1 MQDSDLFTKHPSDN
15 DQRLDQHGHIGKAL
29 DELLDASSLTVPT
42 IAHLET
48 EVAQGAAQVVLDH
61 TDTKFGASWS
71 FQLSA
76 YAGLA
81 KSDADEAAARISAQS
96 WSYQALSSWSMHPSP
111 NLSQHT

>member
-1 MQDSDLFTKHPSDN
+1 MQGSDPCTKHPPDN
-15 DQRLDQHGHIGKAL
+15 EQRLDHYGHIGKAL
-29 DELLDASSLTVPT
+29 DELLDASNLTVPT

-48 EVAQGAAQVVLDH
+48 EVAQGDAQVVLDH

-81 KSDADEAAARISAQS
+81 KSDADVAVVRVSAQS
-96 WSYQALSSWSMHPSP
+96 
-111 NLSQHT
+111 